1 MIETRYK
8 RALTGLQLETIMPS
22 NTPLGGSLVDRVLDS
37 NRAEV
42 LKNAA
47 TDLPVITVSPAEVWD
62 LKLIAIGGY
71 SPLNGFLRELD
82 YTSVIKSGRLA
93 NGTPWTVPITLSV
106 HETTLTGG
114 DKAALKD
121 EAGNL
126 LGAIHVSEVFRRD
139 LAAESEGV
147 FRTTDDGHPG
157 VARIKN
163 AGQIL
168 VAGEVDLLPE
178 ALATAEQGMIYR
190 PADVRAEIDKR
201 GWKTVVAFQT
211 RNPIHRA
218 HEYLLRTALETA
230 DGLLIHPLVGETKS
244 DDIPADVRTECY
256 RTLIEKYFP
265 SDRVILAALPA
276 PMRYAGPKEAIHHA
290 LMRRNYGATHFIVG
304 RDHAGVGDYYGTYD
318 AQKIF
323 ETYDDLGITNLN
335 FEHSFWCKGVG
346 GYATSKTSPFG
357 PEERIFISG
366 TKMREMLGKGE
377 LPPPEIARPEIAAIL
392 SKYYQS
398 LG

>member
-1 MIETRYK
+1 MLINRVVDDA
-8 RALTGLQLETIMPS
+8 RAGE
-22 NTPLGGSLVDRVLDS
+22 
-37 NRAEV
+37 
-42 LKNAA
+42 LKAA
-47 TDLPVITVSPAEVWD
+47 AADLPAITVSPAEVWD

-71 SPLNGFLRELD
+71 SPLKGFIGEQD
-82 YTSVIKSGRLA
+82 YASIIDKGRLA
-93 NGTPWTVPITLSV
+93 DGNPWTVPITLSV
-106 HETTLTGG
+106 SETSLKAG

-121 EAGNL
+121 EDGNL
-126 LGAIHVSEVFRRD
+126 LGAIHVSEVYARR
-139 LAAESEGV
+139 LEAESQGV
-147 FRTTDDGHPG
+147 FQTADDKHPG

-163 AGQIL
+163 AGQTL
-168 VAGEVDLLPE
+168 VAGEVDVLPD
-178 ALATAEQGMIYR
+178 ALPADEQGMIYR
-190 PADVRAEIDKR
+190 PADVRAEIEKR

-218 HEYLLRTALETA
+218 HEHLIRVAMETA
-230 DGLLIHPLVGETKS
+230 DGLLIHPLVGETKQG
-244 DDIPADVRTECY
+244 DIPADVRTECY
-256 RTLIEKYFP
+256 RTLIDKYFP
-265 SDRVILAALPA
+265 AERVILAALPA

-323 ETYDDLGITNLN
+323 ETYDDLGITNMN

-346 GYATSKTSPFG
+346 GYATQKTSPFG
-357 PEERIFISG
+357 PEQRIFISG

-392 SKYYQS
+392 AKYYQS
-398 LG
+398 L

>member
-1 MIETRYK
+1 
-8 RALTGLQLETIMPS
+8 MPS
-22 NTPLGGSLVDRVLDS
+22 NSPVGGTLIDRVVDDAKG
-37 NRAEV
+37 AE
-42 LKNAA
+42 LKAA
-47 TDLPVITVSPAEVWD
+47 ASDLPAITVSPAEVWD
-62 LKLIAIGGY
+62 LKLIATGGY
-71 SPLNGFLRELD
+71 SPLKGFIGEQD
-82 YTSVIKSGRLA
+82 YASVIEKGHLA
-93 NGTPWTVPITLSV
+93 DGNPWTVPITLSV
-106 HETTLTGG
+106 SETSLKPG

-121 EAGNL
+121 EQDNL
-126 LGAIHVSEVFRRD
+126 LGAIHVSEVFARR
-139 LAAESEGV
+139 LEPESQGV
-147 FRTTDDGHPG
+147 FQTTDEKHPG

-163 AGQIL
+163 AGQTL
-168 VAGEVDLLPE
+168 VAGDVDVLPD
-178 ALATAEQGMIYR
+178 ALPADEQGMIYR
-190 PADVRAEIDKR
+190 PADVRAEIEKR

-218 HEYLLRTALETA
+218 HEHLIRVAMETA
-230 DGLLIHPLVGETKS
+230 DGLLIHPLVGETKEG
-244 DDIPADVRTECY
+244 DIPADVRTECY
-256 RTLIEKYFP
+256 RTLIDKYFP
-265 SDRVILAALPA
+265 AERVILAALPA

-290 LMRRNYGATHFIVG
+290 LMRRNHGATHFIVG

-323 ETYDDLGITNLN
+323 ETYDDLGITNMN

-346 GYATSKTSPFG
+346 GYATQKTSPFG

-377 LPPPEIARPEIAAIL
+377 LPPPEIARPEIAEIL